1 MFLVRSGVIPTLAL
15 AGLVTWLA
23 AAVRAEEPAPAGWF
37 TAGSHPGDYA
47 MTIDRAEKHGG
58 AASATI
64 RCTADPPAEG
74 FGTLMQQCGAKPYGG
89 KRLRVTGYAKS
100 KDVEGWAG
108 LWVRVDGLEKTSLAF
123 DNMMKRPIKGS
134 TEWTKYT
141 IVLDVPEDAA
151 VIAFGVLMGGKGQV
165 WIDDLKFEAVGQ
177 DVEATGLEV
186 APQDFPAA
194 DREKL
199 RESIEALPKEPRNLD
214 FEK

>member
-1 MFLVRSGVIPTLAL
+1 MFSIRRGVLRSLAL
-15 AGLVTWLA
+15 TGLLSWSA

-37 TAGSHPGDYA
+37 KAGSEPGDYA
-47 MTIDRAEKHGG
+47 MTTDRAEKRGG

-64 RCTADPPAEG
+64 RCTADPPAGG
-74 FGTLMQQCGAKPYGG
+74 FGTLMQQCGAKPYCG

-100 KDVEGWAG
+100 KDAEGWAG
-108 LWVRVDGLEKTSLAF
+108 LWVRVDGMEKSALAF
-123 DNMMKRPIKGS
+123 DNMMKRPIKG
-134 TEWTKYT
+134 TTDWTKYS

-186 APQDFPAA
+186 EPQDYPAEA
-194 DREKL
+194 KEKMRE
-199 RESIEALPKEPRNLD
+199 IVEALPKEPRNLD